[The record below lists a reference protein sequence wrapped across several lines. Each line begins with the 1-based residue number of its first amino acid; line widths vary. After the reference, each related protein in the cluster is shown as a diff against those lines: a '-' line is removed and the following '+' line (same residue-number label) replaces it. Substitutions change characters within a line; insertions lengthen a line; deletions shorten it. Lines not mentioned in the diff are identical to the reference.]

1 MDDEKIVREV
11 AAEILRNLGYEVEV
25 AKDGAEVITLYTKAK
40 ESGKVFHAVIM
51 DLTVPGGM
59 GGEEAIKK
67 LREFDLGIKAIVSS
81 GYSNDPIMAH
91 YGKYGFKEVIE
102 KPYTSIALGK
112 ILHKVLAGP

>member
-1 MDDEKIVREV
+1 MIKR
-11 AAEILRNLGYEVEV
+11 
-25 AKDGAEVITLYTKAK
+25 TKAK